1 MKINKIS
8 NKNRESGRT
17 ALSLLILSLLFSG
30 CITVGPDYK
39 PPVLEEKIKNWHAPL
54 EDGLK
59 GESPDPAL
67 LAQWWTTLNDPQ
79 LTDFILRALEGNL
92 DLKEAKSRVRQA
104 RAYQGIAEADRF
116 PTLNADTT
124 LKKSRTSE
132 DTGLGSER
140 DLYKAGFDAS
150 WEIDLFGGI
159 KRSVEAA
166 DANLEASRETLTH
179 VWISLAAEV
188 ARNYIEI
195 RSYQTRLK
203 IAQDNLKAQLETF
216 DMVQNKFQA
225 GITDSLDVEQ
235 ARYNLSTTR
244 SDIPT
249 LRTRLIR
256 AQNRLAVLLGKHP
269 GALSSE
275 LSAPKPIP
283 ITPLEVAVGIPANLL
298 RRRPDVKQA
307 EREIAAQTARIG
319 VATAN
324 LYPKLTLTGSIGLE
338 AISAQNLFK
347 TDNSI
352 YGIGPAFSWNIFNAG
367 AIRQNIR
374 VETALQEQ
382 AVLRYESA
390 ILLALEEVEN
400 ALTAY
405 AQEQLRRTALS
416 EGALAAQRA
425 VVIAQD
431 QYQAG
436 LTDFQNVLEAQ
447 RSLLSLQDKLAQS
460 EETVTFNLVSLY
472 KALGG
477 GWHPLR
483 PEALKDNFKSSI
495 SIEP

>member
-1 MKINKIS
+1 M
-8 NKNRESGRT
+8 
-17 ALSLLILSLLFSG
+17 
-30 CITVGPDYK
+30 
-39 PPVLEEKIKNWHAPL
+39 
-54 EDGLK
+54 
-59 GESPDPAL
+59 
-67 LAQWWTTLNDPQ
+67 
-79 LTDFILRALEGNL
+79 
-92 DLKEAKSRVRQA
+92 
-104 RAYQGIAEADRF
+104 
-116 PTLNADTT
+116 
-124 LKKSRTSE
+124 KKSRGSK
-132 DTGLGSER
+132 DTGQGSEN
-140 DLYKAGFDAS
+140 DLYNAGFDAG
-150 WEIDLFGGI
+150 WELDLFGGI
-159 KRSVEAA
+159 KCSVEVA
-166 DANLEASRETLTH
+166 DANFEASQEALTN

-195 RSYQTRLK
+195 RSYQTRLE
-203 IAQDNLKAQLETF
+203 IAKANLKSQMKTF
-216 DMVQNKFQA
+216 NVVQNKFQA
-225 GITDSLDVEQ
+225 GIINSLDVEQ
-235 ARYNLSTTR
+235 AKYNLSTTR

-249 LRTRLIR
+249 LRTRLVR

-269 GALSSE
+269 GALGSE

-283 ITPLEVAVGIPANLL
+283 VTPLEVAVGIPADLL

-307 EREIAAQTARIG
+307 EREVAAQTARIG

-347 TDNSI
+347 TDNST

-367 AIRQNIR
+367 AVRQNIR

-382 AVLRYESA
+382 ALLRYESA

-416 EGALAAQRA
+416 DGAQAAQRA
-425 VVIAQD
+425 VIIAQD

-447 RSLLSLQDKLAQS
+447 RSLFSLQDRLAQS
-460 EETVTFNLVSLY
+460 EEAVTFNLVTLY

-477 GWHPLR
+477 GWQPME
-483 PEALKDNFKSSI
+483 PDSSKNNLKFSTPV
-495 SIEP
+495 EP